1 MSWKPNLFI
10 GKIKTLITCSEDMT
24 AKLWELSPSKKITLK
39 HQIDFPGIVWRVQWN
54 PLGSAVA
61 ISHSNE
67 KEHLE
72 TVLYV

>member
-1 MSWKPNLFI
+1 
-10 GKIKTLITCSEDMT
+10 MT